1 MPMRMYAEFVLEFPE
16 NAIVAH
22 VAVNDLCVSIYLN

>member
-16 NAIVAH
+16 NAIVA
-22 VAVNDLCVSIYLN
+22 VNDWCVSIYLN

>member
-16 NAIVAH
+16 NAIVA
-22 VAVNDLCVSIYLN
+22 VNDLCVSIYLN